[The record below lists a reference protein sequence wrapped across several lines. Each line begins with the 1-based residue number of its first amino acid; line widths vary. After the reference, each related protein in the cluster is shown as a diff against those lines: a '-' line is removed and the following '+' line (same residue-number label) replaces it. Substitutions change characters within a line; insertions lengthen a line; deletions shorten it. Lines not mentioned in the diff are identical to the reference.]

1 MAVTQPGRQI
11 QPTSPQY
18 RAYLVRLWRDGAH
31 EPWRASAQSVQSGEL
46 IRFATLPELF
56 TFLDIHTADG
66 AQPGQPGECSSSDS
80 SCHVYRSH
88 DGV

>member
-46 IRFATLPELF
+46 IRFATLEELF
-56 TFLDIHTADG
+56 AFLEIHMPDSSQMSHADG
-66 AQPGQPGECSSSDS
+66 CSALD
-80 SCHVYRSH
+80 
-88 DGV
+88 